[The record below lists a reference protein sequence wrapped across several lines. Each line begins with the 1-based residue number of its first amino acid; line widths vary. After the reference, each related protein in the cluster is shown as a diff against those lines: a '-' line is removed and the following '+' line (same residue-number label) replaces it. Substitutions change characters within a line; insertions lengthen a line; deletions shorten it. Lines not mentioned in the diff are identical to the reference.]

1 MTEDRMLRLMSNMY
15 PEIDPMDMR
24 FFVYKKYAIR
34 QSLAMMGLDLL

>member
-1 MTEDRMLRLMSNMY
+1 MTEDRMLALMSKLY
-15 PEIDPMDMR
+15 PKVDPMDMR